1 MNGQDLYLIYQ
12 QILKVG
18 WLAAVFFQYLQLYEF
33 LLAMSKEERVQRD
46 MEQMPKRRRTE
57 EQIAA
62 AERKELS
69 KAMTADGK

>member
-1 MNGQDLYLIYQ
+1 
-12 QILKVG
+12 
-18 WLAAVFFQYLQLYEF
+18 
-33 LLAMSKEERVQRD
+33 MSKEERVQRD